1 MGLLAALVRLLPAD
15 RRELGQALL
24 AELSAVPAD
33 RRAAG
38 VFGGVWFV
46 ISQSWLRVGGY
57 LVGVVAAAAVLVAV
71 DRIGTSDDA
80 GQVSLAVLL
89 LVAALMG
96 VAAPQLAWL
105 TGLVVGAAIGVVH
118 LGGDPLLFVL
128 VVPAVVAAYLGGGAR
143 RLVARR
149 H

>member
-1 MGLLAALVRLLPAD
+1 
-15 RRELGQALL
+15 
-24 AELSAVPAD
+24 
-33 RRAAG
+33 
-38 VFGGVWFV
+38 
-46 ISQSWLRVGGY
+46 
-57 LVGVVAAAAVLVAV
+57 LVAV

-80 GQVSLAVLL
+80 GQVTLAVLL

-96 VAAPQLAWL
+96 VAAPRLAWL
-105 TGLVVGAAIGVVH
+105 TGLVVGAAIGVAH

-143 RLVARR
+143 RLLGRG